1 MRTAIKTL
9 TLGMCLLIGLSAA
22 AQNQEDR
29 AAKMAKRQTERLT
42 QKLTLSDDQSKKVEA
57 IMLDFN
63 KKYIADIKADSVRK
77 APNPLLVEKRNADL
91 KQVLTPEQ
99 YETFSKMELA
109 KGNFGPMQH
118 RRGENHGERHGDHPV
133 E

>member
-1 MRTAIKTL
+1 MRTAIKTFVV
-9 TLGMCLLIGLSAA
+9 GMCLLIGLSAA
-22 AQNQEDR
+22 AQNREGR
-29 AAKMAKRQTERLT
+29 AERMAKKQTERLA
-42 QKLTLSDDQSKKVEA
+42 QKFTFTDDQSKKVEA
-57 IMLDFN
+57 ILLDFN
-63 KKYIADIKADSVRK
+63 QKIIADMKADTARK

-109 KGNFGPMQH
+109 KGTSGPMQH
-118 RRGENHGERHGDHPV
+118 RRGENRGERHGDHPV

>member
-1 MRTAIKTL
+1 MRTAIKTFVV
-9 TLGMCLLIGLSAA
+9 GMCLLIGLSAA

-42 QKLTLSDDQSKKVEA
+42 QKLTLSDDQSIKVEV

-109 KGNFGPMQH
+109 KGTFGPMQH
-118 RRGENHGERHGDHPV
+118 RRGGNHGEHHGDHPV